1 MNTYEIPGI
10 IETQRVFFNTHKTKD
25 LDFRIQNLKKLKEII
40 QAYEDKIC
48 LALWEDLHKPKFEAY
63 ATEVGLVLQELTLQI
78 RKLKKWSRPKKVKTS
93 LIHFFSRSYI
103 HSEPYGNVL
112 IFAPWNFPFQLLFNP
127 LLGAISAGNCV
138 VMKPS
143 KHTPHIAEIMEEMI
157 SSNFDPAYIA
167 LVKGGKD
174 INKAL
179 LNEKFDYIFFTGS
192 QRIGRIV
199 MEAAS
204 RNLTPVCL
212 ELGGKNP
219 CIVDKDANINLAAKR
234 ITWSKFFNAGQ
245 TCVAPDYLLIHKDVK
260 EEMIAKIKFFI
271 LSFYGSEPKKSQDYN
286 HIVNQANV
294 ERLSELIKSG
304 KVIFGGEV
312 DITQKYVAPTLI
324 DDVKPGDPV
333 MQEEIFGPVLPI
345 LEFNHIDEALG
356 IINNMPKSLSLY
368 IYTNNSKLQK
378 EILHK
383 TSSGNGAI
391 NDSVIQFSNPLL
403 PYGGV
408 GESGMGKY
416 HGKKSFE
423 TFSNLKSI
431 MKKTNLF
438 DLPVRYPPYSSLKLF
453 IAKKFMH

>member
-10 IETQRVFFNTHKTKD
+10 IEKQRVFFNTHKTKD

-143 KHTPHIAEIMEEMI
+143 RHTPHVSEIMEEMI

-260 EEMIAKIKFFI
+260 EEMIEKIKFFI

>member
-1 MNTYEIPGI
+1 MNTYKIPGI

-143 KHTPHIAEIMEEMI
+143 RHTPHVSEIMEEMI

-260 EEMIAKIKFFI
+260 EEMIEKIKFFI

>member
-143 KHTPHIAEIMEEMI
+143 RHTPHVSEIMEEMI

-260 EEMIAKIKFFI
+260 EEMIEKIKFFI